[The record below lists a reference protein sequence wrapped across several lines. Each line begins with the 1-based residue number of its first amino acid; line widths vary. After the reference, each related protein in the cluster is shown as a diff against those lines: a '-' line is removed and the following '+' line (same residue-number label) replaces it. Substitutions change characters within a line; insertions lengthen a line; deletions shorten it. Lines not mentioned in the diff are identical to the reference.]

1 MSEWGGKMS
10 KLKEKALALMYGFER
25 IAGHVLFPES
35 ASCQV
40 CGEYRLVDEK
50 YALCEA
56 CMEQLSQLRPPA
68 SACNRCLFPV
78 NRLKGCAMCRSG
90 KMQAIDKSYA
100 PFCYRKQARKLIHEL
115 KFEHNASFLEY
126 LGDKLYDALTDRD
139 YDGIVP
145 VPLNKKRLEERGL
158 NQAALLAEQL
168 SKRTGIPV
176 LHALS
181 RSGYQ
186 KPQSDTPMVQREK
199 NIQGCFHACMYIEGK
214 RLLLVDDVR
223 TSGSTAQACAK
234 EMKNAGAAYVGLCTA
249 AVVYRKPE
257 KMRIKQTNKKKWH
270 K

>member
-1 MSEWGGKMS
+1 MQKI
-10 KLKEKALALMYGFER
+10 KEKARSLMDGFER

-50 YALCEA
+50 YALCEE
-56 CMEQLSQLRPPA
+56 CIEQLAKLHPPA
-68 SACNRCLFPV
+68 TACNKCLFPMH
-78 NRLKGCAMCRSG
+78 RQKGCLMCRSG
-90 KMQAIDKSYA
+90 KMKAIDKSYA

-126 LGDKLYDALTDRD
+126 LGERLSDALTDKE

-145 VPLNKKRLEERGL
+145 VPLNRKRLEERGL
-158 NQAALLAEQL
+158 NQAELLAEQL

-176 LHALS
+176 MCALS

-186 KPQSDTPMVQREK
+186 KPQSETPVAEREK

-223 TSGSTAQACAK
+223 TTGSTAQACA
-234 EMKNAGAAYVGLCTA
+234 EELKNAGAAYVGLCTV
-249 AVVYRKPE
+249 AVVYRHPK
-257 KMRIKQTNKKKWH
+257 KMRLQRTKKKTW
-270 K
+270 KKRVCK